1 MVNVDQKT
9 EYQKFLENDLD
20 KYIKEYQEIKIF
32 KLVASEQIKNLFFR
46 SNECVSL
53 DLKGF
58 AIDADGIILKD
69 EKSIAKTFVVDVT
82 FKELLNYQRTI
93 NATAL
98 NEEVISDDG
107 IDKILYYRK
116 QKTEEAYNS
125 YENENLMKLKT
136 INDVEMKINS
146 DTYVLIPLEKIKN
159 KAIKVDDTISEIEK
173 YKYEYLSN
181 ILDEYYRNTFESKIE
196 RIKHSFAGKIKFR
209 IAYDEDYIANYIN
222 ASVVIGQDSISKCGV
237 LILMISNSYV
247 PASYL
252 LENMLQCNIEIY
264 DEDVKDDDKWKHFN
278 DFIKNKYGVEKR
290 GIPNVLQIVFSEK
303 DDIPEA
309 ILTSWLM
316 GEAYS
321 KKGHGLGE
329 IKLGENKNVEDYKL
343 DVPTYENAVAV
354 YASRDVVVEYNKR
367 ERLIFGRLENVIS
380 TLSAIELI
388 LFEEAAIS
396 TCEHKYQKIIDNKKL
411 GTLSLV
417 SQMKNIQ
424 EEFIRTIDFWN
435 PNMRYMG
442 SEIVEEEF
450 RKKFEIDKHKNK
462 LIEKQEKFNTY
473 FMLRRDKRNAMESIF
488 LSIVGCV
495 LTASSIYDITSNGFT
510 LKTLVLLIVIVLYVI
525 YRFIFTRLV

>member
-1 MVNVDQKT
+1 MENEDKKI
-9 EYQKFLENDLD
+9 EYQKFLENDIN
-20 KYIKEYQEIKIF
+20 KYIKEYQEIKVF
-32 KLVASEQIKNLFFR
+32 KLLVSEHFKKLLFCNNICKEFK
-46 SNECVSL
+46 
-53 DLKGF
+53 LKGF
-58 AIDADGIILKD
+58 AIDTDGKIIKD
-69 EKSIAKTFVVDVT
+69 EKSVANTQIVDVS
-82 FKELLNYQRTI
+82 FKEILNYQRTI

-107 IDKILYYRK
+107 IDKILYYK
-116 QKTEEAYNS
+116 NQKANDIDS
-125 YENENLMKLKT
+125 GYENENLTKLKT
-136 INDVEMKINS
+136 INDVEMEINYDS
-146 DTYVLIPLEKIKN
+146 YVLIPLERIKN
-159 KAIKVDDTISEIEK
+159 KDIKISNAISKIES

-181 ILDEYYRNTFESKIE
+181 LLDEYYRSTFESKID
-196 RIKHSFAGKIKFR
+196 RITHSFVGKIKFR
-209 IAYDEDYIANYIN
+209 IPYDADYIAKYIT
-222 ASVVIGQDSISKCGV
+222 ASAIIGQDSISKCGV
-237 LILMISNSYV
+237 LILTINNSYV

-252 LENMLQCNIEIY
+252 IENMLQSNIEIF
-264 DEDVKDDDKWKHFN
+264 DEDEKVWKSFN
-278 DFIKNKYGVEKR
+278 DYLKNKYGVENR

-316 GEAYS
+316 GEAYC
-321 KKGHGLGE
+321 KKGYGLGE
-329 IKLGENKNVEDYKL
+329 IKLGENKSIKDYKL

-367 ERLIFGRLENVIS
+367 ERIIFGRLENVVS

-396 TCEHKYQKIIDNKKL
+396 TCEHKYQNIIDNKKL

-417 SQMKNIQ
+417 SHMKNIQ

-450 RKKFEIDKHKNK
+450 RKKFEIDKHKHK

-473 FMLRRDKRNAMESIF
+473 FMLRRDKRNTMESIF

>member
-1 MVNVDQKT
+1 MIKEDSKI
-9 EYQKFLENDLD
+9 EYEKFLETDLD
-20 KYIKEYQEIKIF
+20 KYIKEYQEIKTF
-32 KLVASEQIKNLFFR
+32 KLIVSEQFKNKMFTENAF
-46 SNECVSL
+46 VKH

-58 AIDADGIILKD
+58 VVDENGYFVKD
-69 EKSIAKTFVVDVT
+69 EKASAAFSVDVT
-82 FKELLNYQRTI
+82 FKELLNYQRVI

-98 NEEVISDDG
+98 NEEVLGVDG
-107 IDKILYYRK
+107 VDKILYYKNRN
-116 QKTEEAYNS
+116 TNEPDVN
-125 YENENLMKLKT
+125 YENDCLTKIQKS
-136 INDVEMKINS
+136 NDVEMEIS
-146 DTYVLIPLEKIKN
+146 FDTYVLIPLERIKSKEFKGSDATSKIE
-159 KAIKVDDTISEIEK
+159 TF
-173 YKYEYLSN
+173 KYEYLSSL
-181 ILDEYYRNTFESKIE
+181 LDVYYKSTFESKID
-196 RIKHSFAGKIKFR
+196 RINHKFVGKINFRISYDGDFAGK
-209 IAYDEDYIANYIN
+209 YLT
-222 ASVVIGQDSISKCGV
+222 ASVVLGQDSISRCGV
-237 LILMISNSYV
+237 LILIMNNPYV
-247 PASYL
+247 PASYII
-252 LENMLQCNIEIY
+252 ENMLQCNIEIY
-264 DEDVKDDDKWKHFN
+264 DDGDKEWKSFSE
-278 DFIKNKYGVEKR
+278 FIGENYGVEKR
-290 GIPNVLQIVFSEK
+290 GIPNVLQLVFSEK

-316 GEAYS
+316 GESYF

-329 IKLGENKNVEDYKL
+329 IKLGENKSTKDYKL
-343 DVPTYENAVAV
+343 DIPMYENAVAI

-367 ERLIFGRLENVIS
+367 QRMIFGRLENVVS

-396 TCEHKYQKIIDNKKL
+396 TCEYKYQNIIDNKKL

-442 SEIVEEEF
+442 SELVEEEL
-450 RKKFEIDKHKNK
+450 RKKFEIDKHKMK

-473 FMLRRDKRNAMESIF
+473 FMLRRDKRNTMESIF

-510 LKTLVLLIVIVLYVI
+510 LKTLVLLAVIVLYVI

>member
-1 MVNVDQKT
+1 MESIDNKI
-9 EYQKFLENDLD
+9 EYQKFLENDIN
-20 KYIKEYQEIKIF
+20 KYIKEYQEIKVF
-32 KLVASEQIKNLFFR
+32 KLLVSEHFKKLLFCNNTCKEFK
-46 SNECVSL
+46 
-53 DLKGF
+53 LKGF
-58 AIDADGIILKD
+58 AIDTDGKIIKD
-69 EKSIAKTFVVDVT
+69 EKSVANTQIVDVS
-82 FKELLNYQRTI
+82 FKELLNYQRVI

-98 NEEVISDDG
+98 NEEVINDDG
-107 IDKILYYRK
+107 IDKILYYK
-116 QKTEEAYNS
+116 NQNANNIDIG
-125 YENENLMKLKT
+125 YENENLTKLKT
-136 INDVEMKINS
+136 INDVEMEINYDS
-146 DTYVLIPLEKIKN
+146 YILIPLERIKN
-159 KAIKVDDTISEIEK
+159 KDIKISNAISKIES

-181 ILDEYYRNTFESKIE
+181 LLDEYYRSTFESKID
-196 RIKHSFAGKIKFR
+196 RIKHSFVGKIKFR
-209 IAYDEDYIANYIN
+209 IPYDADYIAKYII

-237 LILMISNSYV
+237 LILTINNSYV

-252 LENMLQCNIEIY
+252 IENMLQSNIEIF
-264 DEDVKDDDKWKHFN
+264 DEDEKVWKSFN
-278 DFIKNKYGVEKR
+278 DYLRNKYGVEKR

-316 GEAYS
+316 GEAYC
-321 KKGHGLGE
+321 KKGYGLGE
-329 IKLGENKNVEDYKL
+329 IKLGENKSIKDYKL

-367 ERLIFGRLENVIS
+367 ERIIFGRLENVVS

-396 TCEHKYQKIIDNKKL
+396 TCEHKYQNIIDNKKL

-417 SQMKNIQ
+417 SHMKNIQ

-450 RKKFEIDKHKNK
+450 RKKFEIDKHKHK

-473 FMLRRDKRNAMESIF
+473 FMLRRDKRNTMESIF

>member
-1 MVNVDQKT
+1 MVYADQKI
-9 EYQKFLENDLD
+9 EYQKFLEKDLD

-32 KLVASEQIKNLFFR
+32 KLLVSEQFKNLLFKN
-46 SNECVSL
+46 NECVNF

-58 AIDADGIILKD
+58 AVDADGIIIKD
-69 EKSIAKTFVVDVT
+69 ESSVAKTFIIDVT
-82 FKELLNYQRTI
+82 FKELLNYQRVV

-125 YENENLMKLKT
+125 YKNENLMKLKT
-136 INDVEMKINS
+136 INDVEMKINY
-146 DTYVLIPLEKIKN
+146 DTYVLIPLERIKN
-159 KAIKVDDTISEIEK
+159 KVIKLDDTISEIER

-196 RIKHSFAGKIKFR
+196 RIKHSFVGKIKFR
-209 IAYDEDYIANYIN
+209 IPFDEDYIASYIN
-222 ASVVIGQDSISKCGV
+222 ASAVIGQDSISKCGV
-237 LILMISNSYV
+237 LILTISNSYV
-247 PASYL
+247 PPSYL
-252 LENMLQCNIEIY
+252 IENMLQCNIEIY
-264 DEDVKDDDKWKHFN
+264 DEDAKDDDKWKSFN
-278 DFIKNKYGVEKR
+278 NFIKNKYGVEKR
-290 GIPNVLQIVFSEK
+290 GIPNILQIVFSEK

-316 GEAYS
+316 GESYC
-321 KKGHGLGE
+321 KKGYELGE
-329 IKLGENKNVEDYKL
+329 INLGENKSVKDYKL

-396 TCEHKYQKIIDNKKL
+396 TCEYKYQDIIDNKKL

-417 SQMKNIQ
+417 SEMKNVQ

-450 RKKFEIDKHKNK
+450 RKKFEIDKHKSK

-510 LKTLVLLIVIVLYVI
+510 PKTLVLLAVIVLYVI